1 MSYIAL
7 PPQQIYLPPQIYLH
21 PLSLNV
27 TIQDNSK
34 NATFKCMADGALSYY
49 WIKENDNISSTAEG
63 VNTNTLVLHN
73 ILPCDNGHY
82 QCVAVNE
89 YGRNYSNYATLTVEG
104 NYYQNNLFQLVHV
117 ICVFNSSSS

>member
-1 MSYIAL
+1 ML
-7 PPQQIYLPPQIYLH
+7 Q
-21 PLSLNV
+21 
-27 TIQDNSK
+27 
-34 NATFKCMADGALSYY
+34 FKTTLKMLLLTVRWADGALSYY

-73 ILPCDNGHY
+73 ILPCDDGHY

-104 NYYQNNLFQLVHV
+104 NYCQK
-117 ICVFNSSSS
+117 